1 MIDQKVIIMSDQL
14 GAIPLGL
21 EQQKA
26 ARPVDP
32 GQLESMGKR
41 AAAQFAECGTP
52 LNEAVVSVVKEA
64 MLSPEQVKRVCEF
77 ANTSAYL
84 TEFEKSGEV
93 RNVTFDGGPANPSVV
108 LKDLNDGSAPAIHQ
122 VKTAHYE
129 PPTGHYKTAGA
140 SDSILAEAFG
150 IPEGMEKAAS
160 VDHLARADASEE
172 IADIKIRLDAVRDD
186 LISKLAHSDVFLD
199 DVRSDLYSSVRQ
211 EVLGGESLGEVLTA
225 WSKYADTNQ
234 VKEAMSFVVDRLRSD
249 DVLESKQIDESICK
263 TAGAGTVPNP
273 EHPVVERFL
282 VLTKAASEH
291 RKLETAVE
299 IVDEQVAKVNERLG
313 ISS

>member
-1 MIDQKVIIMSDQL
+1 MNDQL

-26 ARPVDP
+26 ARPIDP

-41 AAAQFAECGTP
+41 AAAQFSECKMP

-77 ANTSAYL
+77 ANTAAYL
-84 TEFEKSGEV
+84 AEFEKAGEV

-122 VKTAHYE
+122 IKTADYE

-150 IPEGMEKAAS
+150 VPAGMEKVAS
-160 VDHLARADASEE
+160 VDHMAHANAIEE
-172 IADIKIRLDAVRDD
+172 IADMKVRLDAVHDD
-186 LISKLAHSDVFLD
+186 LMSKVSHSEVFLD
-199 DVRSDLYSSVRQ
+199 DVKSDLYDSVRQ
-211 EVLGGESLGEVLTA
+211 EIMDGASLGDVASA
-225 WSKYADTNQ
+225 WANYGDTNQ
-234 VKEAMSFVVDRLRSD
+234 VKEATKLVQRNLFRDR
-249 DVLESKQIDESICK
+249 VLNAEQIDASLRK
-263 TAGAGTVPNP
+263 TASAGSVPNP
-273 EHPVVERFL
+273 DHPVVERFM

-291 RKLETAVE
+291 RKLKAA
-299 IVDEQVAKVNERLG
+299 ICIVNEQRDEVNGKLG
-313 ISS
+313 VS

>member
-1 MIDQKVIIMSDQL
+1 MIDQKVMNMSDQP

-32 GQLESMGKR
+32 SQLESMGKQ
-41 AAAQFAECGTP
+41 AASQFTECGAS

-77 ANTSAYL
+77 ANTAAYL
-84 TEFEKSGEV
+84 AEFEKAGEV

-122 VKTAHYE
+122 VKTAEYE
-129 PPTGHYKTAGA
+129 PPTGHYKLAGA

-150 IPEGMEKAAS
+150 APESMEKVAS
-160 VDHLARADASEE
+160 VDHLAHADSLEEAADLRA
-172 IADIKIRLDAVRDD
+172 RLDGVRDD
-186 LISKLAHSDVFLD
+186 FMSKISHSEVFLA
-199 DVRSDLYSSVRQ
+199 DVRSDLYDSVKQ
-211 EVLGGESLGEVLTA
+211 QVMGGSSLGEVVSA
-225 WSKYADTNQ
+225 WASYGDTNQ
-234 VKEAMSFVVDRLRSD
+234 IKEAMSYVRDRFREDGVMDSEQ
-249 DVLESKQIDESICK
+249 VDESICK
-263 TAGAGTVPNP
+263 TASAGSVPNP

-291 RKLETAVE
+291 KKLQTAIG
-299 IVDEQVAKVNERLG
+299 IVDEQRREVDERLG
-313 ISS
+313 IS